1 MQYFQPNLVKQN
13 GIFNYIISTYSSN
26 FSWFITLSAH
36 PRNGF
41 CELYTAIFEDK
52 YTRFLTPNGEDPDI
66 FIHLNEYK
74 VKITHFAI
82 HYTESYCYT
91 KAWNIYDNTNG
102 KHDLIGSINI
112 GEMECGTDVTCNSNF
127 IKIVPTIK
135 QPLIDTLHFDTG
147 LRSDGYNIA
156 EFKSIE
162 IYGYLFHN
170 YAIRTCEQ
178 QLYYIKHYIFVFIF
192 LLFSNV

>member
-82 HYTESYCYT
+82 HYTKKLLRLSTVFMPLCAREVS
-91 KAWNIYDNTNG
+91 NTG
-102 KHDLIGSINI
+102 KNRRPRASPRRG
-112 GEMECGTDVTCNSNF
+112 
-127 IKIVPTIK
+127 K
-135 QPLIDTLHFDTG
+135 PL
-147 LRSDGYNIA
+147 R
-156 EFKSIE
+156 
-162 IYGYLFHN
+162 
-170 YAIRTCEQ
+170 
-178 QLYYIKHYIFVFIF
+178 
-192 LLFSNV
+192 